1 MPEPATTGGTI
12 ATSSAPALAVSNLT
26 WRYPRAK
33 QPALSNVSFTV
44 RKGSCFGLLGP
55 NGAGKSTLFSLLS
68 GIRRP
73 RQGEI
78 TVMGLSARSQ
88 LSAVRAIS
96 GLAPQDFAFYPAL
109 TGAEN
114 LSFFAG
120 AYRLETN
127 VWKQRR
133 DEAIG
138 ICELGDHISKR
149 ADTYSGGLKR
159 RLNLAIALLNKPAV
173 LYLDEPTVGIDARSR
188 RTIVDAVAGI
198 RRTGTTIIY
207 TSHYMEEVEALCD
220 EICIVNNGRI
230 VSSGP
235 IADYQQAGDPGRIH
249 IRLAIQPDATIRDRL
264 TADGARWIDSRQF
277 DAPAASTGAMSQWLD
292 KLSGLGLE
300 AAQVRYGESRLEKV
314 YIDLISDAVGEGEA
328 AA

>member
-1 MPEPATTGGTI
+1 MSEQGTTGG
-12 ATSSAPALAVSNLT
+12 ATAAANAPAVEVSNLT
-26 WRYPRAK
+26 WRYPGAQR
-33 QPALSNVSFTV
+33 PALSNISFRV
-44 RKGSCFGLLGP
+44 RAGSCFGLLGP

-73 RQGEI
+73 RDGEI
-78 TVMGLSARSQ
+78 RVMGLSARTD
-88 LSAVRAIS
+88 LSKVRAIS

-109 TGAEN
+109 TGNEN
-114 LSFFAG
+114 LAFFAG
-120 AYRLETN
+120 AYRLDTS

-133 DEAIG
+133 EEAIAV
-138 ICELGDHISKR
+138 CELAEHVGKR

-188 RTIVDAVAGI
+188 RTIVDAVAEI
-198 RRTGTTIIY
+198 RRTGTTIVY

-235 IADYQQAGDPGRIH
+235 IADYQQAGDPSRIH
-249 IRLAIQPDATIRDRL
+249 IRLATQPEATLHDRL

-277 DAPAASTGAMSQWLD
+277 DAPAASTAAMGQWLE

-328 AA
+328 A

>member
-1 MPEPATTGGTI
+1 MTEPAETGGKT
-12 ATSSAPALAVSNLT
+12 APAIEVSHLT
-26 WRYPRAK
+26 WRYPRASR
-33 QPALSNVSFTV
+33 PALSDISFTV

-78 TVMGLSARSQ
+78 TVMGHSARTSLAQ
-88 LSAVRAIS
+88 VRALS

-109 TGAEN
+109 TGFEN
-114 LSFFAG
+114 LDFFAG
-120 AYRLETN
+120 AYALDKAS
-127 VWKQRR
+127 WKDRMA
-133 DEAIG
+133 EAVE
-138 ICELGDHISKR
+138 ICQLGDHMNKR
-149 ADTYSGGLKR
+149 AEAYSGGLKR

-188 RTIVDAVAGI
+188 RTITDAVAAI
-198 RRTGTTIIY
+198 RRTGTTIVY

-230 VSSGP
+230 VSRGP
-235 IADYQQAGDPGRIH
+235 IADYQQAGDPGHVH
-249 IRLAIQPDATIRDRL
+249 IRLARAPDAGEREKLFAMGAQWSDDR
-264 TADGARWIDSRQF
+264 RF
-277 DAPAASTGAMSQWLD
+277 DAPAGSTLKMGEWLETLGA
-292 KLSGLGLE
+292 LGLE

-314 YIDLISDAVGEGEA
+314 YIDLISDNADDGEA
-328 AA
+328 A